1 MPIAMTV
8 FGVEVDAS
16 NPLLAYV
23 MLREVRG
30 SGTYPA
36 PHLPKGTPLHLTY
49 RTPQADA
56 KLTLITWDKVFSGD
70 EESDLQNGLKQGLVV
85 LPTECPIASGQVIS
99 GTPFGPVIVEEE
111 FQRAPVSGIG
121 LLYRSGVVTNKI
133 FNALIETFDQSLRPG
148 KTPEALRDLVAKL
161 SELSGM
167 RDVLKQR
174 RTIGGVD
181 YYHRISAAPLVN
193 GPLFDILPMKADLK
207 APMLQVKI
215 RRHAAA
221 ADQQFTV
228 QVILKNFEETLSS
241 VLINFKAGVPEIDVT
256 APNHITDVLL
266 SVFDSA
272 GNLADKQKAQFLQG
286 IQFGLA
292 VQGKVDQ
299 LPPPFKGAQKST
311 DLQVR
316 PRIHTAAFDGPSLGD
331 RSGFFDEL
339 RRLDEDFT
347 ALIGPRSHEL
357 ESIWFERGTDSQ
369 VEVIRWIKNKVEQP
383 TTARAYLVD
392 PYLGSEALQRV
403 IARQGN
409 ESAEL
414 VIVLSPG
421 DVDPDASTTDMPA
434 ASSHL
439 EKLVR
444 TATDWAENLAGRIS
458 IVNIKRGDGSRQ
470 AFHDRYLCLI
480 DQKGIPTVF
489 LLSNSLS
496 KAAGSWPFAVS
507 QLDRSLSW
515 RIYAYILELTQGDNL
530 GFQAELIWKSAN
542 TRDAAPLSA
551 TTASPSPDDQLCW
564 VRAANTLLN
573 DLKNIIYKTR
583 DFKSPVKSLIDDFLL
598 TWSQEV
604 VVERLAEPLYKI
616 VSHRDHILVFVADNF
631 REHGKPELANILQDK
646 LLSRFLER
654 QPTIE
659 KRGSW
664 FVDDE
669 TRSTVLESL
678 GRTVVNKPHATNFI
692 LANLNPKI
700 HEYVAMIEAQRYVQ
714 DGEALQASIYLASIA
729 LLVSAE
735 SEVIPQRFRIGVA
748 NDYIHW
754 LGRIMRSE
762 VASNM
767 YGDPDEVPLGWMT
780 DLNFAA
786 QQLGKARRALGE
798 ALETSIGHVLQDPW
812 VSPAFKNT
820 ISTALL
826 S

>member
-16 NPLLAYV
+16 NPLVSYV
-23 MLREVRG
+23 MLREVLG
-30 SGTYPA
+30 SGAYPA
-36 PHLPKGTPLHLTY
+36 PHLPRGTPPHLSY
-49 RTPQADA
+49 RMPQADA

-70 EESDLQNGLKQGLVV
+70 EESDLRNSLKQGLVV

-99 GTPFGPVIVEEE
+99 GTPFGPVIVEEK
-111 FQRAPVSGIG
+111 FQRSPVSGIG
-121 LLYRSGVVTNKI
+121 LLYRSGVVTNKV
-133 FNALIETFDQSLRPG
+133 FNALIKAFDQNLRPG
-148 KTPEALRDLVAKL
+148 KTPEALRELAAKI

-181 YYHRISAAPLVN
+181 YYHRISAAPPVN
-193 GPLFDILPMKADLK
+193 GPLFDILPIKPAPK

-221 ADQQFTV
+221 ADREYTA
-228 QVILKNFEETLSS
+228 QVTLKNFEEILSS
-241 VLINFKAGVPEIDVT
+241 VLINFKSGVLEIDVT
-256 APNHITDVLL
+256 APNHITDISL
-266 SVFDSA
+266 SIFDSA
-272 GNLADKQKAQFLQG
+272 GNLADKGKAQFLQG
-286 IQFGLA
+286 FQFGLA

-299 LPPPFKGAQKST
+299 LPPPFKGAQKSA

-316 PRIHTAAFDGPSLGD
+316 PRIHTAAFDGPSVGD

-339 RRLDEDFT
+339 RRLDKDFA
-347 ALIGPRSHEL
+347 ALIGQDHHKL
-357 ESIWFERGTDSQ
+357 ENIWFERGTDSQ
-369 VEVIRWIKNKVEQP
+369 VEVIRWIKNKIEQP
-383 TTARAYLVD
+383 TTVQAYLVD
-392 PYLGSEALQRV
+392 PYLGSDALQRV

-421 DVDPDASTTDMPA
+421 DIDPDASTTDVLA
-434 ASSHL
+434 ASSYL

-444 TATDWAENLAGRIS
+444 TAKDWAENLAGRIS
-458 IVNIKRGDGSRQ
+458 IMNIKRGDGSRQ

-496 KAAGSWPFAVS
+496 KAAGSWPFVIS
-507 QLDRSLSW
+507 QLDRPLSW
-515 RIYAYILELTQGDNL
+515 RIYAYILELIQGDNS
-530 GFQAELIWKSAN
+530 GFLAELVWQSAN
-542 TRDAAPLSA
+542 THNTAPLN
-551 TTASPSPDDQLCW
+551 TTASPSPDGQPCW
-564 VRAANTLLN
+564 VRAANTLLD
-573 DLKNIIYKTR
+573 DLKKIIYGTR
-583 DFKSPVKSLIDDFLL
+583 DFKLPVKSLIDDFLS

-604 VVERLAEPLYKI
+604 VIERLAEPLYKI

-631 REHGKPELANILQDK
+631 RARGKPELANILQDK

-659 KRGSW
+659 KRGGW
-664 FVDDE
+664 FVGDE
-669 TRSTVLESL
+669 ARSIVLESL
-678 GRTVVNKPHATNFI
+678 GRTIVNKPHATNFI

-700 HEYVAMIEAQRYVQ
+700 NEYVAMIEAQRYVQ
-714 DGEALQASIYLASIA
+714 DREALQASIYLVSIA
-729 LLVSAE
+729 LLVSAK
-735 SEVIPQRFRIGVA
+735 SEASPKKYRIGVA
-748 NDYIHW
+748 SDYIHW

-762 VASNM
+762 IALGM
-767 YGDPDEVPLGWMT
+767 YGNLDEVPPGRVT

-786 QQLGKARRALGE
+786 QQLGEARRALGE
-798 ALETSIGHVLQDPW
+798 ALETPISHVLQDPW
-812 VSPAFKNT
+812 VAPALKNA
-820 ISTALL
+820 IRCLRPPA
-826 S
+826 